1 MRSLD
6 WFSWFRENYLRHKL
20 LIHKFKIDHV
30 LDRRDLYSYIDSKK
44 EEMIADLQ
52 SLIRQ
57 RSVSARKQGLE
68 QCAAVVAGIMIK
80 AGINAKILNLAKD
93 SDHDD
98 PSSTAPPIVYG
109 EVKTKRKTNGP
120 ARTLMFYN
128 HYDVQPEDP
137 IELWDHDPY
146 AGIIEGDYIYGR
158 GSSDDKGELI
168 TRIKAVEHY
177 IKLFGDVPCNIKFL
191 VEGEEETGSIH
202 LGQYLARY
210 HNEFACDG
218 VIWEFG
224 YINEQNIPIITLG
237 MKGLLFVEL
246 TAIGPNRD
254 AHSSLA
260 VLIEN
265 PAWRLIRA
273 LSKLTDS
280 TGKILVTDWYKE
292 VRDLKERE
300 KAFLQTD
307 SFDEIRFKTEY
318 GIHSFLN
325 NVQGIDIQKAMVSMP
340 TCNIAGMVSG
350 YTGEG
355 AKTIIPSTAT
365 VKIDFRLV
373 PDMDPLIQFERLKK
387 YLAANGFDER
397 SLSVRFLHGEAASRT
412 NVNDPFV
419 AVVSESAR
427 EVYGDAKI
435 SVSSPATGPMDS
447 FSKNLKVPC
456 ISIGSTFIYSKMHS
470 PNEFA
475 RSDLLLKTTKCM
487 CAIMDRFVSQDT
499 MRQDRSQ

>member
-1 MRSLD
+1 
-6 WFSWFRENYLRHKL
+6 
-20 LIHKFKIDHV
+20 
-30 LDRRDLYSYIDSKK
+30 LDRQDLFSYVETRK
-44 EEMIADLQ
+44 EDLIADLQ

-80 AGINAKILNLAKD
+80 AGINTRILNLPKD
-93 SDHDD
+93 GNLDD
-98 PSSTAPPIVYG
+98 PSSAAPPIVYG

-137 IELWDHDPY
+137 IELWEHDPY
-146 AGIIEGDYIYGR
+146 EGVIEGEYIYGR
-158 GSSDDKGELI
+158 GSSDDKGELV
-168 TRIKAVEHY
+168 TRIKAVEY
-177 IKLFGDVPCNIKFL
+177 YLKCFGDVPCNIKFL
-191 VEGEEETGSIH
+191 IEGEEEIGSVHI
-202 LGQYLARY
+202 GKYLARY
-210 HNEFACDG
+210 HDELSCDG

-224 YINEQNIPIITLG
+224 YVNEQNIPIITLG

-246 TAIGPNRD
+246 TAVGPNRD

-265 PAWRLIRA
+265 PAWRLVQA
-273 LSKLTDS
+273 LNKLIDS
-280 TGKILVTDWYKE
+280 TGKILINDWYKE
-292 VRDLKERE
+292 VRDLTESE
-300 KAFLQTD
+300 KAFLQTE

-318 GIHSFLN
+318 GINSFLN
-325 NVQGIDIQKAMVSMP
+325 NVQGTEIQKALVSMP
-340 TCNIAGMVSG
+340 TCNIAGMISG

-355 AKTIIPSTAT
+355 AKTIIPSTAN

-373 PDMDPLIQFERLKK
+373 PEMNPLIQFERLKK
-387 YLAANGFDER
+387 YLAENGFDER
-397 SLSVRFLHGEAASRT
+397 SLKVRFLHGEAASRT

-419 AVVSESAR
+419 DSVSESAR

-447 FSKNLKVPC
+447 FSKNLNVPC

-475 RSDLLLKTTKCM
+475 RTDLLLKTTKCM
-487 CAIMDRFVSQDT
+487 CGIMDRFASQKP
-499 MRQDRSQ
+499 MSGNHPE

>member
-1 MRSLD
+1 M
-6 WFSWFRENYLRHKL
+6 
-20 LIHKFKIDHV
+20 
-30 LDRRDLYSYIDSKK
+30 DRQDLFSYIDSRK
-44 EEMIADLQ
+44 EDLIADLQ

-80 AGINAKILNLAKD
+80 AGITTRILNLPKD
-93 SDHDD
+93 GNLDD
-98 PSSTAPPIVYG
+98 LGSAAPSIVYG
-109 EVKTKRKTNGP
+109 EVKTKRKTNSP
-120 ARTLMFYN
+120 SRTLMFYN

-137 IELWDHDPY
+137 IELWEHDPY
-146 AGIIEGDYIYGR
+146 EGVIEGDYIYGR
-158 GSSDDKGELI
+158 GSSDDKGELV
-168 TRIKAVEHY
+168 TRIKAVEY
-177 IKLFGDVPCNIKFL
+177 YLKCFGDVPCNIKFL
-191 VEGEEETGSIH
+191 IEGEEEIGSVH
-202 LGQYLARY
+202 LGKYLASY
-210 HNEFACDG
+210 HDELSCDG

-224 YINEQNIPIITLG
+224 YVNEQNIPIITLG

-246 TAIGPNRD
+246 TAVGPNRD

-265 PAWRLIRA
+265 PAWKLVQA
-273 LSKLTDS
+273 LNKLTDS
-280 TGKILVTDWYKE
+280 TGKILITDWYEE
-292 VRDLKERE
+292 VRDLTESE
-300 KAFLQTD
+300 KALLQTE

-318 GIHSFLN
+318 GINSFLN
-325 NVQGIDIQKAMVSMP
+325 NVQGIEIQKALVSLP
-340 TCNIAGMVSG
+340 TCNIAGMISG

-355 AKTIIPSTAT
+355 AKTIIPSTAN

-373 PDMDPLIQFERLKK
+373 PEMDPLIQFERLKK
-387 YLAANGFDER
+387 YLAQNGFDER
-397 SLSVRFLHGEAASRT
+397 SLKVRFLHGEAASRT

-419 AVVSESAR
+419 DAVSESAR

-447 FSKNLKVPC
+447 FSKNLSVPC

-475 RSDLLLKTTKCM
+475 RTDLLLKTTKCM
-487 CAIMDRFVSQDT
+487 CGIMDRFARQNT
-499 MRQDRSQ
+499 MTGNHPE

>member
-1 MRSLD
+1 M
-6 WFSWFRENYLRHKL
+6 
-20 LIHKFKIDHV
+20 
-30 LDRRDLYSYIDSKK
+30 DRRDLYSYIDSKK
-44 EEMIADLQ
+44 DDMIADLQ

-80 AGINAKILNLAKD
+80 AGINAKILNLAKV

-98 PSSTAPPIVYG
+98 PSTTAPPIVYG
-109 EVKTKRKTNGP
+109 EVKTRRKTNGP

-177 IKLFGDVPCNIKFL
+177 IKQFGDVPCNIKFL
-191 VEGEEETGSIH
+191 VEGEEETGSVY

-260 VLIEN
+260 VLIES

-487 CAIMDRFVSQDT
+487 CAIMDRFANQDT

>member
-1 MRSLD
+1 M
-6 WFSWFRENYLRHKL
+6 
-20 LIHKFKIDHV
+20 
-30 LDRRDLYSYIDSKK
+30 DRRDLFSYIDSRKDDL
-44 EEMIADLQ
+44 IADLQ

-57 RSVSARKQGLE
+57 RSVSAKKQGLE

-80 AGINAKILNLAKD
+80 AGINTKILNLPKD
-93 SDHDD
+93 GKSGDQNNR
-98 PSSTAPPIVYG
+98 APPIVYG
-109 EVKTKRKTNGP
+109 EVKAKKKSSRPPK
-120 ARTLMFYN
+120 TLMFYN

-146 AGIIEGDYIYGR
+146 EGVVEGDYIYGR

-168 TRIKAVEHY
+168 TRIKAVEY
-177 IKLFGDVPCNIKFL
+177 YLKIFGDVPCNIKFL
-191 VEGEEETGSIH
+191 VEGEEEIGSIH
-202 LGQYLARY
+202 VGEYLASY
-210 HNEFACDG
+210 HDDLACDG

-224 YINEQNIPIITLG
+224 YVNEQNIPIITLG

-246 TAIGPNRD
+246 ISTGPNRD

-265 PAWRLIRA
+265 PAWKLVRA
-273 LSKLTDS
+273 LNKLTDS
-280 TGKILVTDWYKE
+280 SGKILITDWYKE
-292 VRDLKERE
+292 VRDLTESE
-300 KAFLQTD
+300 KTFLQTE

-325 NVQGIDIQKAMVSMP
+325 NVQGIEIQRSLVSMP
-340 TCNIAGMVSG
+340 TCNIAGMISG

-355 AKTIIPSTAT
+355 AKTIIPSTAS

-373 PDMDPLIQFERLKK
+373 PEMNPTVQFERLKK
-387 YLAANGFDER
+387 YLVDNGFDER

-412 NVNDPFV
+412 DVNDPFV
-419 AVVSESAR
+419 EAVSESAQ
-427 EVYGDAKI
+427 EVYGGAKI
-435 SVSSPATGPMDS
+435 SVSSPATGPMDT
-447 FSKNLKVPC
+447 FSKNLNVPC

-475 RSDLLLKTTKCM
+475 RTDLLLKTTKCM
-487 CAIMDRFVSQDT
+487 CGIMDRFAVSYT
-499 MRQDRSQ
+499 GKENHPE

>member
-1 MRSLD
+1 M
-6 WFSWFRENYLRHKL
+6 
-20 LIHKFKIDHV
+20 
-30 LDRRDLYSYIDSKK
+30 DRRDLFSYIDSRK
-44 EEMIADLQ
+44 EDLVADLQ

-57 RSVSARKQGLE
+57 RSVSAKKQGLE

-80 AGINAKILNLAKD
+80 AGIDTRILNLPKD
-93 SDHDD
+93 GSLGDA
-98 PSSTAPPIVYG
+98 SSMAPPIVYG
-109 EVKTKRKTNGP
+109 EVKTKRKTNGLTR
-120 ARTLMFYN
+120 ALMFYN

-137 IELWDHDPY
+137 IELWEHDPY
-146 AGIIEGDYIYGR
+146 EGVIEGDYIYGR

-168 TRIKAVEHY
+168 TRIKAVEY
-177 IKLFGDVPCNIKFL
+177 YLKFFGDVPCNIKFL
-191 VEGEEETGSIH
+191 VEGEEEIGSIH
-202 LGQYLARY
+202 LGEYLARY
-210 HNEFACDG
+210 HDELSCDG

-246 TAIGPNRD
+246 TAVGPNRD

-265 PAWRLIRA
+265 PAWKLVQA
-273 LSKLTDS
+273 LNKLTDS
-280 TGKILVTDWYKE
+280 TGKILITDWYNE
-292 VRDLKERE
+292 VRDLTESE
-300 KAFLQTD
+300 KAFLQTE

-325 NVQGIDIQKAMVSMP
+325 NAQGTEIQKALVSMP
-340 TCNIAGMVSG
+340 TCNIAGMISG

-355 AKTIIPSTAT
+355 AKTIIPSTAN

-373 PDMDPLIQFERLKK
+373 PEMDPLVQFERLKT
-387 YLAANGFDER
+387 YLAKNGFDER

-412 NVNDPFV
+412 DVNDPFV
-419 AVVSESAR
+419 DVVSESAR
-427 EVYGDAKI
+427 EVYGDTKI

-447 FSKNLKVPC
+447 FSKNFKVPC

-475 RSDLLLKTTKCM
+475 RTDLLLKTTKCM
-487 CAIMDRFVSQDT
+487 CGIMDRFASQNL
-499 MRQDRSQ
+499 MMENHPE

>member
-1 MRSLD
+1 M
-6 WFSWFRENYLRHKL
+6 
-20 LIHKFKIDHV
+20 
-30 LDRRDLYSYIDSKK
+30 DRRDLFSYIDSRK
-44 EEMIADLQ
+44 EDLVADLQ

-57 RSVSARKQGLE
+57 RSVSAKKQGLE

-80 AGINAKILNLAKD
+80 AGIDTRILNLPKD
-93 SDHDD
+93 GSLGDA
-98 PSSTAPPIVYG
+98 SSMAPPIVYG
-109 EVKTKRKTNGP
+109 EVITKRKTNGLT
-120 ARTLMFYN
+120 RTLMFYN

-137 IELWDHDPY
+137 IELWEHDPY
-146 AGIIEGDYIYGR
+146 EGVIEGDYIYGR

-168 TRIKAVEHY
+168 TRIKAVEY
-177 IKLFGDVPCNIKFL
+177 YLKFFGDVPCNIKFL
-191 VEGEEETGSIH
+191 VEGEEEIGSIH
-202 LGQYLARY
+202 LGEYLARY
-210 HNEFACDG
+210 HDELSCDG

-246 TAIGPNRD
+246 TAVGPNRD
-254 AHSSLA
+254 THSSLA

-265 PAWRLIRA
+265 PAWKLVQA
-273 LSKLTDS
+273 LNKLTDS
-280 TGKILVTDWYKE
+280 TGKILITDWYNE
-292 VRDLKERE
+292 VRDLTESE
-300 KAFLQTD
+300 KAFLQTE

-318 GIHSFLN
+318 GIQSFLN
-325 NVQGIDIQKAMVSMP
+325 NVQGTETQKALVSMP
-340 TCNIAGMVSG
+340 TCNIAGMISG

-355 AKTIIPSTAT
+355 AKTIIPSTAN

-373 PDMDPLIQFERLKK
+373 PEMDPLVQFERLKT
-387 YLAANGFDER
+387 YLAKNGFDER

-412 NVNDPFV
+412 DVNDPFV
-419 AVVSESAR
+419 DIVSESAR
-427 EVYGDAKI
+427 EVYGDTKI

-475 RSDLLLKTTKCM
+475 RTDLLLKTTKCM
-487 CAIMDRFVSQDT
+487 CSIIDRFASKNL
-499 MRQDRSQ
+499 MMENHPE

>member
-1 MRSLD
+1 M
-6 WFSWFRENYLRHKL
+6 
-20 LIHKFKIDHV
+20 
-30 LDRRDLYSYIDSKK
+30 DRRDLYSYIDSKK
-44 EEMIADLQ
+44 DDMMADLQ

-80 AGINAKILNLAKD
+80 AGINAKILNLAKV

-98 PSSTAPPIVYG
+98 PSTTAPPIVYG
-109 EVKTKRKTNGP
+109 EVKTRRKTNGP

-137 IELWDHDPY
+137 IELWNHDPY

-177 IKLFGDVPCNIKFL
+177 IKQFGDVPCNIKFL
-191 VEGEEETGSIH
+191 VEGEEETGSVY

-260 VLIEN
+260 VLIES

-300 KAFLQTD
+300 KDFLQTD

-387 YLAANGFDER
+387 YLATNGFDER

-447 FSKNLKVPC
+447 FSENLKVPC

-487 CAIMDRFVSQDT
+487 CAIMDRFVNQDT

>member
-1 MRSLD
+1 M
-6 WFSWFRENYLRHKL
+6 
-20 LIHKFKIDHV
+20 
-30 LDRRDLYSYIDSKK
+30 DRRDLFSSIDSRK
-44 EEMIADLQ
+44 EDLVADLQ

-57 RSVSARKQGLE
+57 RSVSAKKQGLE

-80 AGINAKILNLAKD
+80 AGIDTRILNLPQD
-93 SDHDD
+93 GSLDD
-98 PSSTAPPIVYG
+98 ASSTASPIVYG
-109 EVKTKRKTNGP
+109 EVKTKRKTNGLTR
-120 ARTLMFYN
+120 ALMFYN

-137 IELWDHDPY
+137 IELWEHDPY
-146 AGIIEGDYIYGR
+146 EGVIEGDYIYGR

-168 TRIKAVEHY
+168 TRIKAVEY
-177 IKLFGDVPCNIKFL
+177 YLKFFGDVPCNIKFL
-191 VEGEEETGSIH
+191 VEGEEEIGSIH
-202 LGQYLARY
+202 LGEYLARY
-210 HNEFACDG
+210 HDELSCDG

-246 TAIGPNRD
+246 TAVGPNRD

-265 PAWRLIRA
+265 PAWKLVQA
-273 LSKLTDS
+273 LNKLTDS
-280 TGKILVTDWYKE
+280 TGKILITDWYNE
-292 VRDLKERE
+292 VRDLTESE
-300 KAFLQTD
+300 KAFLHTE

-325 NVQGIDIQKAMVSMP
+325 NVQGTEIQKALVSMP
-340 TCNIAGMVSG
+340 TCNIAGMISG

-355 AKTIIPSTAT
+355 AKTIIPSTAS

-373 PDMDPLIQFERLKK
+373 PEMDPLVQFERLKT
-387 YLAANGFDER
+387 YLAKNGFDER

-412 NVNDPFV
+412 DVNDPFV
-419 AVVSESAR
+419 DVVSESAR
-427 EVYGDAKI
+427 EVYGDTKI

-475 RSDLLLKTTKCM
+475 RTDLLLKTTKCM
-487 CAIMDRFVSQDT
+487 CGIMDRFASQNL
-499 MRQDRSQ
+499 MMKNHPE

>member
-1 MRSLD
+1 
-6 WFSWFRENYLRHKL
+6 
-20 LIHKFKIDHV
+20 
-30 LDRRDLYSYIDSKK
+30 LDRRDLFSYIDSRK
-44 EEMIADLQ
+44 EDLVADLQ

-57 RSVSARKQGLE
+57 RSVSAKKQGLE

-80 AGINAKILNLAKD
+80 AGIDTRILNLPKD
-93 SDHDD
+93 GSLGDA
-98 PSSTAPPIVYG
+98 SSMAPPIVYG
-109 EVKTKRKTNGP
+109 EVKTKKKTNGLT
-120 ARTLMFYN
+120 RTLMFYN

-137 IELWDHDPY
+137 IELWEHDPY
-146 AGIIEGDYIYGR
+146 EGVIEGDYIYGR

-168 TRIKAVEHY
+168 TRIKAVEY
-177 IKLFGDVPCNIKFL
+177 YLKFFGDVPCNIKFL
-191 VEGEEETGSIH
+191 VEGEEEIGSIH
-202 LGQYLARY
+202 LGEYLARY
-210 HNEFACDG
+210 HDELSCDG

-246 TAIGPNRD
+246 TAVGPNRD

-265 PAWRLIRA
+265 PAWKLVQA
-273 LSKLTDS
+273 LNKLTDS
-280 TGKILVTDWYKE
+280 TGKILITDWYNE
-292 VRDLKERE
+292 VRDLTESE
-300 KAFLQTD
+300 KAFLQTE

-325 NVQGIDIQKAMVSMP
+325 NAQGTEIQKALVSMP
-340 TCNIAGMVSG
+340 TCNIAGMISG

-355 AKTIIPSTAT
+355 AKTIIPSTAN

-373 PDMDPLIQFERLKK
+373 PEMDPLVQFERLKT
-387 YLAANGFDER
+387 YLTKNGFDER

-412 NVNDPFV
+412 DVNDPFV
-419 AVVSESAR
+419 DVVSESAR
-427 EVYGDAKI
+427 EVYGDTKI

-447 FSKNLKVPC
+447 FSKNFKVPC

-475 RSDLLLKTTKCM
+475 RTDLLLKTTKCM
-487 CAIMDRFVSQDT
+487 CGIMDRFASQNL
-499 MRQDRSQ
+499 MMENHPE

>member
-1 MRSLD
+1 
-6 WFSWFRENYLRHKL
+6 
-20 LIHKFKIDHV
+20 
-30 LDRRDLYSYIDSKK
+30 LDRRDLFSYIDSRK
-44 EEMIADLQ
+44 EDLVADLQ

-57 RSVSARKQGLE
+57 RSVSAKKQGLE

-80 AGINAKILNLAKD
+80 AGIDTRILNLPKD
-93 SDHDD
+93 GSLGDA
-98 PSSTAPPIVYG
+98 SSMAPPIVYG
-109 EVKTKRKTNGP
+109 EVKTKRKTNGLT
-120 ARTLMFYN
+120 RTLMFYN

-137 IELWDHDPY
+137 IELWEHDPY
-146 AGIIEGDYIYGR
+146 EGVIEGDYIYGR

-168 TRIKAVEHY
+168 TRIKAVEY
-177 IKLFGDVPCNIKFL
+177 YLKLFGDVPCNIKFL
-191 VEGEEETGSIH
+191 VEGEEEIGSIH
-202 LGQYLARY
+202 LEEYLARY
-210 HNEFACDG
+210 HDELSCDG

-246 TAIGPNRD
+246 TAVGPNRD

-265 PAWRLIRA
+265 PAWKLVQA
-273 LSKLTDS
+273 LNKLTDS
-280 TGKILVTDWYKE
+280 TGKILITDWYNE
-292 VRDLKERE
+292 VRDLTEDE
-300 KAFLQTD
+300 KAFLQTE

-318 GIHSFLN
+318 GIQSFLN
-325 NVQGIDIQKAMVSMP
+325 NVQGTETQKALVSMP
-340 TCNIAGMVSG
+340 TCNIAGMISG

-355 AKTIIPSTAT
+355 AKTIIPSTAN

-373 PDMDPLIQFERLKK
+373 PEMDPLVQFERLKT
-387 YLAANGFDER
+387 YLTKNGFDER

-412 NVNDPFV
+412 DVNDPFV
-419 AVVSESAR
+419 DAVSESAR
-427 EVYGDAKI
+427 EVYGDTKI

-475 RSDLLLKTTKCM
+475 RTDLLLKTTKCM
-487 CAIMDRFVSQDT
+487 CGIMDRFASQNL
-499 MRQDRSQ
+499 MMKNHPE